1 MRDRTGMSDSTIR
14 TTRISTGFATTIVAR
29 TCGQGETVVLIPS
42 WARGASDFDQLIVA
56 LADAGYRAIAVNP
69 RGIEGSEGA
78 GLGRRKVSLEA
89 HIVLESLRRLAAKI
103 GQRKRSLAVSP
114 ELRPYQIKEG
124 CFFIGGKSDATDTA
138 NPPIGLEIVWKQTNF
153 ANVRIHAYPPIP

>member
-1 MRDRTGMSDSTIR
+1 VLHQAADLI
-14 TTRISTGFATTIVAR
+14 AR
-29 TCGQGETVVLIPS
+29 QLVGVEIAHPS
-42 WARGASDFDQLIVA
+42 
-56 LADAGYRAIAVNP
+56 
-69 RGIEGSEGA
+69 
-78 GLGRRKVSLEA
+78 SLSF
-89 HIVLESLRRLAAKI
+89 SLHD
-103 GQRKRSLAVSP
+103 LAVSP